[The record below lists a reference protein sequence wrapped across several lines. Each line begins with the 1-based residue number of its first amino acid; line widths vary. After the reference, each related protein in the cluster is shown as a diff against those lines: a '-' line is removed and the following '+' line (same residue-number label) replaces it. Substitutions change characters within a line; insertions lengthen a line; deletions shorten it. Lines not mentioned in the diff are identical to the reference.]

1 MVTNGKCTLRQHY
14 TLIFAFTEGLLTRHG
29 RPSSRVI
36 LSLKYG
42 KKICSST
49 SLCRPLTTHTHTHTR
64 GLHRR
69 DCPTLQANK
78 EQSEWS
84 TPALFR
90 PRAFTVQPELIV
102 TSLSTSILPFLPP
115 ESHSVTKQEGQPLKM
130 GWSQSLYQYQSLPRV
145 QLFSICAI
153 LTREQT
159 QFWDSNKS

>member
-1 MVTNGKCTLRQHY
+1 MTNGKCTLRQHY
-14 TLIFAFTEGLLTRHG
+14 TLIFAFMEGLLTRHG

-49 SLCRPLTTHTHTHTR
+49 SLCRPLMTHTR
-64 GLHRR
+64 GLHSR

-78 EQSEWS
+78 EQPEWS

-90 PRAFTVQPELIV
+90 PRAFTVQPELTV

-153 LTREQT
+153 LTRGQT

>member
-64 GLHRR
+64 SAQKRLPNSAGQQGAIRMIYSCLIQTTCIYSSARTYCNITFYQYFTIPASRKPFSHQAGRTTTEDGLK
-69 DCPTLQANK
+69 PK
-78 EQSEWS
+78 SVPIS
-84 TPALFR
+84 
-90 PRAFTVQPELIV
+90 IV
-102 TSLSTSILPFLPP
+102 T
-115 ESHSVTKQEGQPLKM
+115 
-130 GWSQSLYQYQSLPRV
+130 
-145 QLFSICAI
+145 
-153 LTREQT
+153 
-159 QFWDSNKS
+159 